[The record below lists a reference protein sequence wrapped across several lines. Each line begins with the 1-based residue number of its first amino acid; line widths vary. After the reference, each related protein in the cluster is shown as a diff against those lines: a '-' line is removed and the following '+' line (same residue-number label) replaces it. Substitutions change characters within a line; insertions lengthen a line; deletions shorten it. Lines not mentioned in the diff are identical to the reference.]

1 MKQVKIIRLK
11 QTGKKSVDEFTDI
24 INDNLKALP
33 NSRVASAFMP
43 NINSLFVVIEY
54 DA

>member
-11 QTGKKSVDEFTDI
+11 QTGSKSVDGFTNVV
-24 INDNLKALP
+24 NDHLKVLP

-54 DA
+54 DK